1 MQFDPLLLPDL
12 KAGER
17 ERYHRLQDPAFFA
30 HLDLILSPKREE
42 LYDDYPFRL
51 RPATDDRPFFSQF
64 LRWKSLPHMA
74 RLFGER
80 AVPFL
85 EMGYLIVVLT
95 FFQMAAA
102 AFVLIL
108 LPLLRL
114 GWRDGGRLRTF
125 LYFGGLGVG
134 FMLVE
139 INLIHRFVLYLG
151 HPVYA
156 ASVVI
161 CAVLVFSGAGSC
173 ASSRLDAGEAA
184 PHRAAGIVALLLLLY
199 ALILPPLI
207 DLTIALPL
215 SWKVLLTL
223 LLLAPPSF
231 AMGFPFP
238 LGLQSLSRR
247 READVP
253 WAWGI
258 NGCLSVL
265 STALATI
272 IAVEAGFTVVF
283 LVAAAAYAGAALS
296 GVRRG

>member
-1 MQFDPLLLPDL
+1 
-12 KAGER
+12 
-17 ERYHRLQDPAFFA
+17 
-30 HLDLILSPKREE
+30 
-42 LYDDYPFRL
+42 
-51 RPATDDRPFFSQF
+51 
-64 LRWKSLPHMA
+64 
-74 RLFGER
+74 
-80 AVPFL
+80 
-85 EMGYLIVVLT
+85 MGYLIVVLT

-102 AFVLIL
+102 AVVLIL

-125 LYFGGLGVG
+125 LYFGGLGIG

-139 INLIHRFVLYLG
+139 INLIHRFVFYLG

-173 ASSRLDAGEAA
+173 ASSRLDSGETA
-184 PHRAAGIVALLLLLY
+184 PHRAAAIVALLLLLY

-215 SWKVLLTL
+215 AWKVLLTL
-223 LLLAPPSF
+223 VLLAPPAF

-238 LGLQSLSRR
+238 LGLQALSRR

-283 LVAAAAYAGAALS
+283 LVAAAAYGGAALS
-296 GVRRG
+296 GVRKG